1 MFGWLNSLFGW
12 ATSGLDD
19 LWHKV
24 ISVFQ
29 VIYSYIDGWINQ
41 IIGDI
46 NSVYQWVW
54 GLIQAV
60 ERFAQ
65 SIYTAVTSWAI
76 KTFNGIIAWV
86 GNLWNQLYSYAKGI
100 LAWASQWVARIYS
113 DFTGWIRQLE
123 NWVIQDI
130 WSPLY
135 NFISG
140 ALRWIQTEGA
150 WAFYLVTH
158 PDQLALILG
167 RYILA
172 AWMNLGRRYAGP
184 LGRWMIHTML
194 SMSGEVAGILEDFI
208 AGIL

>member
-1 MFGWLNSLFGW
+1 MFGWLNSILGW
-12 ATSGLDD
+12 ASSGLDD
-19 LWHKV
+19 LWRKV
-24 ISVFQ
+24 VSVFQ
-29 VIYSYIDGWINQ
+29 VIYSYVDGWIVQ
-41 IIGDI
+41 IVKDI

-60 ERFAQ
+60 EKFAQ
-65 SIYTAVTSWAI
+65 SIYTVVVSWAVVQ
-76 KTFNGIIAWV
+76 FNKIMAWV
-86 GNLWNQLYSYAKGI
+86 GNLWNQLYGYAQGI
-100 LAWASQWVARIYS
+100 VTWAARLINNVIGY
-113 DFTGWIRQLE
+113 FTGWITSLE
-123 NWVIQDI
+123 NWVLRDI
-130 WSPLY
+130 WDPLW

-140 ALRWIQTEGA
+140 AIRWIQTEGA
-150 WAFYLVTH
+150 WVFYLLTH